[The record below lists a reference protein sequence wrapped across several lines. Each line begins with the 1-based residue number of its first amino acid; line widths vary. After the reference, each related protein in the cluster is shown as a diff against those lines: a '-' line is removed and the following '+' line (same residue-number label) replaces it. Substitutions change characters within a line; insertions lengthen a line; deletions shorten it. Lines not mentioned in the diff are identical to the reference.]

1 MNQQPKF
8 NILIVDDR
16 PENLLTLEGILENDE
31 LNILKANSG
40 NEALSVML
48 DHNIALV
55 LMDVQ
60 MPGMDGFEVAEI
72 MRSSERTKYI
82 PIIFVTAIS
91 KQRQHIFKGY
101 ESGAVDYLYKPLDLE
116 ILQSKIKA
124 FIDFFQRKNKLEET
138 TRTLEKTVNELN
150 KAKIIAEEATLAK
163 SAFLATMSHEIR
175 TPLNGIIGLADLGL
189 MDESTQ
195 PKQRERLLDIKTSGE
210 SLLQIINEILDI
222 SKIEADKLELE
233 EIEFSIREVIEKVV
247 NLLSVKV
254 FQEKLEFICEIS
266 PDMPDILI
274 GDPLRIRQ
282 ILINLL
288 SNAIKFTD
296 EGTVGI
302 HVKMLDHIEE
312 QVSIEFSIEDTGIGI
327 PREKINRLFHSYQQ
341 VDTSTT
347 RTHGGTGL
355 GLTISQKLVNLMGG
369 VIKVE
374 SNLGQGSKFY
384 FRLNMMTGDQRES
397 PAELKLSKPNENYN
411 LLLIDDHQKSAQ
423 IISKILQE
431 WGIRHSF
438 TNDLASTLSLLETQ
452 TFDLIFIDYYLQTMN
467 GAEMAE
473 KIKEKLGKPKT
484 PEIIYLTPSKA
495 SIEILKVKK
504 GEKQEFLTK
513 PLLQNHL
520 KKFLFNRF
528 GIQDDVKKTEQA
540 QQTTEQHV
548 GRKLNILVAEDQIIN
563 RKIVIQL
570 LEKKGWIVKAVENG
584 KIAYETATTQRFDL
598 ILMDVQMPEMDG
610 FDATRNIR
618 IAEKEK
624 SYHTP
629 IVAMTAHAMI
639 GDREKCLAAGMDYYI
654 TKPVNPNELY
664 ETIERFTLNA

>member
-266 PDMPDILI
+266 PDLPDILI